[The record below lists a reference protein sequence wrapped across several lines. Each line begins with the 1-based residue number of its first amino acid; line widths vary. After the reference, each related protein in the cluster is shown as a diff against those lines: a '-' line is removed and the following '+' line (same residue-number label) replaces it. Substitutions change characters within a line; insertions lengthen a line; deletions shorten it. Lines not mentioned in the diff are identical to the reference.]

1 MNPPCHLR
9 SFYRFD
15 LGRLFIFCVS
25 ISFKKQSKLAFIFV
39 PTAPLTASHPVSPPR
54 QVELAEAVL
63 RAEGGALAGLSAV
76 SRLQLFPGDLCYPGG
91 AAADSGAAHRH
102 QAAAVWVL
110 EAVWHHL
117 NKYGAL
123 LAFGWGEGICSI
135 CGPGLLR
142 LFSESN

>member
-1 MNPPCHLR
+1 MNPPRHLR
-9 SFYRFD
+9 GFYRFD

-39 PTAPLTASHPVSPPR
+39 PTAPLTAFTPLSLPPPPFR

-63 RAEGGALAGLSAV
+63 RAEGGALAGLPAV

-102 QAAAVWVL
+102 QAAAV
-110 EAVWHHL
+110 
-117 NKYGAL
+117 
-123 LAFGWGEGICSI
+123 
-135 CGPGLLR
+135 
-142 LFSESN
+142 

>member
-1 MNPPCHLR
+1 MLGTAKEMKAEDKSTSSFLR

-39 PTAPLTASHPVSPPR
+39 PTAPLTASHPPVSPPPR

-63 RAEGGALAGLSAV
+63 RAEGGALAGVSAV

-102 QAAAVWVL
+102 QAAAV
-110 EAVWHHL
+110 
-117 NKYGAL
+117 
-123 LAFGWGEGICSI
+123 
-135 CGPGLLR
+135 
-142 LFSESN
+142 

>member
-1 MNPPCHLR
+1 MNPPPHLR
-9 SFYRFD
+9 SFYRYD

-25 ISFKKQSKLAFIFV
+25 ISFQKQSKLAFIFV
-39 PTAPLTASHPVSPPR
+39 PTAPLTASHPVSPPVSPPPG

-102 QAAAVWVL
+102 QAAAV
-110 EAVWHHL
+110 
-117 NKYGAL
+117 
-123 LAFGWGEGICSI
+123 
-135 CGPGLLR
+135 
-142 LFSESN
+142 